1 MFSPAA
7 PAPLTQVPTRES
19 LDPRYTW
26 DLTSI
31 FPSWNAWEAAFAE
44 LDAGIGAYAKYE
56 GTLAQGADQLLRA
69 LQDRD
74 ALGQLSFR
82 VWYYPS
88 LQYDEDQRNNT
99 INARRQ
105 RVQLLIARWQQAT
118 SWFQPELL
126 KLPLETVRQW
136 LAASAAL
143 AVYRFAIEEVFRLQA
158 HVLNEQGE
166 KLLSLS
172 DRLGSVPRDSYAA
185 LSTADARFPTI
196 TLSTGESTQVSY
208 GQYRKL
214 LTVCRAQGDRRLAYE
229 ALYDTYAAN
238 LNTYAAIYNGV
249 MQGDWFE
256 ARARGYQSTLD
267 SALFGNA
274 IPTSVVENLI
284 GEARRGVAPFRRYH
298 QLRKRVLGL
307 SDYYVYDAFV
317 PLVEFDAHYKYDDV
331 LDWIVTAV
339 APLGPAYQARVR
351 KAFADRWIDV
361 YENQGKRSGAYSAP
375 VYGANPYML
384 MNYNDTLDAV
394 FTLAHELGHSMH
406 TLLSHESQ
414 PFVYSGY
421 TIFVAEVPSTL
432 NEALLLEFMLAR
444 AKSRDERIVLL
455 QHAIDG
461 IVGTFYNQV
470 LFADFELEAHR
481 LVEQDQPVT
490 SDVLNGIYAARL
502 AEYWGDALSPDTRAR
517 HTWARIPHFF
527 QSPYYVYQYATCFAS
542 TARLM
547 EEISGASDVAARS
560 AVVARYLDLLRA
572 GGSDHPMTLLK
583 RAGIDLAQPDTVRA
597 VTKQLDD
604 LVTRLEAELLLPA
617 GGSVPLDDGLSGEYS
632 LRHGVREHQASD
644 LSKRSPA

>member
-1 MFSPAA
+1 LLSSRPCYDRDMSSAA
-7 PAPLTQVPTRES
+7 PAPSLVPTRNTI
-19 LDPRYTW
+19 DPKYTW

-31 FPSWNAWEAAFAE
+31 FSSWEAWEAAFNE
-44 LDAGIGAYAKYE
+44 LDRGIDAYKKYE
-56 GTLAQGADQLLRA
+56 GTLAQGPDQLLRA
-69 LQDRD
+69 LGDRD
-74 ALGQLSFR
+74 TLGQLSYK

-105 RVQLLIARWQQAT
+105 RVQLLIAKWQQAT

-126 KLPLETVRQW
+126 KLPLATVREW
-136 LAASAAL
+136 MDKSPEL

-166 KLLSLS
+166 RLLSLA
-172 DRLGSVPRDSYAA
+172 DRVGSVPRDSYAA

-196 TLSTGESTQVSY
+196 TLSTGEAIQVSY

-214 LTVCRAQGDRRLAYE
+214 LATCRSQEDRRRAYE
-229 ALYDTYAAN
+229 ALYDTYTAT

-249 MQGDWFE
+249 MHGDWFE
-256 ARARGYQSTLD
+256 ARARGYKTTLD
-267 SALFGNA
+267 AALFGNA

-284 GEARRGVAPFRRYH
+284 RETKNGVEPFRRYH
-298 QLRKRVLGL
+298 KLRKRVLKL
-307 SDYYVYDAFV
+307 QDYYVFDAFV
-317 PLVEFDAHYKYDDV
+317 PLVDFDVKYAYEDV
-331 LDWIVTAV
+331 LDWIVESV
-339 APLGPAYQARVR
+339 APLGPEYQARVR
-351 KAFADRWIDV
+351 RAFSERWIDV

-406 TLLSHESQ
+406 TMLSHETQ
-414 PFVYSGY
+414 PFVYAGY

-432 NEALLLEFMLAR
+432 NEALLLDYMLKR
-444 AKSRDERIVLL
+444 AKSKEERIVLL

-470 LFADFELEAHR
+470 LFADFELEAHK
-481 LVEQDQPVT
+481 LVEQDQPIT
-490 SDVLNGIYAARL
+490 SEVLSGIYAKL
-502 AEYWGDALSPDTRAR
+502 LSEYWGDALSADPRAQ

-542 TARLM
+542 TAKIM
-547 EEISGASDVAARS
+547 EEINSDNPATRKAA
-560 AVVARYLDLLRA
+560 VTRYLQLLQS
-572 GGSDHPMTLLK
+572 GGSDHPMTLLQK
-583 RAGIDLAQPDTVRA
+583 AGVDLSQPETVRA
-597 VTKQLDD
+597 VSAQLNG
-604 LVTRLEAELLLPA
+604 LVDKLERELA
-617 GGSVPLDDGLSGEYS
+617 
-632 LRHGVREHQASD
+632 
-644 LSKRSPA
+644 

>member
-1 MFSPAA
+1 MPSPA
-7 PAPLTQVPTRES
+7 PASSTQVPTRDS

-31 FPSWNAWEAAFAE
+31 FPSWEAWEAAFAD
-44 LDAGIGAYAKYE
+44 LDAGIVAYKKYE
-56 GTLAQGADQLLRA
+56 GTLGQGADQLLRA
-69 LQDRD
+69 LKDRD
-74 ALGQLSFR
+74 ALDQLSYR
-82 VWYYPS
+82 VWYYPA

-99 INARRQ
+99 INAKRQ
-105 RVQLLIARWQQAT
+105 RVQLLFAKWQQAM

-126 KLPLETVRQW
+126 KLPLATVRDWMAQ
-136 LAASAAL
+136 SPAL
-143 AVYRFAIEEVFRLQA
+143 ALYRFAIEEVFRLQA

-172 DRLGSVPRDSYAA
+172 GRLGGVPKDSYAA
-185 LSTADARFPTI
+185 LSTADARFPTV
-196 TLSTGESTQVSY
+196 TLSTGESVEVSY

-214 LTVCRAQGDRRLAYE
+214 LATCRVQADRQKAYE
-229 ALYDTYAAN
+229 ALYDTYIGN
-238 LNTYAAIYNGV
+238 INTYASLYNGV

-256 ARARGYQSTLD
+256 ARARGYQTTLD
-267 SALFGNA
+267 AALFGNA

-284 GEARRGVAPFRRYH
+284 REAKHGVAPFRRYH

-307 SDYYVYDAFV
+307 RDYYVFDAFV
-317 PLVEFDAHYKYDDV
+317 PLVDSDERYRYDDV
-331 LDWIVTAV
+331 LDWITEAV
-339 APLGPAYQARVR
+339 KPLGAEYQVRVR
-351 KAFADRWIDV
+351 KAFAERWIDV

-384 MNYNDTLDAV
+384 LNYNDTLDAV

-406 TLLSHESQ
+406 TLLSQEAQ

-432 NEALLLEFMLAR
+432 NEALLLELMLAR
-444 AKSRDERIVLL
+444 ARTREERAVLL
-455 QHAIDG
+455 QHAIDN

-481 LVEQDQPVT
+481 LVEADQPIT
-490 SDVLNGIYAARL
+490 SETLSGIYARL
-502 AEYWGDALSPDTRAR
+502 LGEYWGDALAPDTRAQ

-542 TARLM
+542 TAKLM
-547 EEISGASDVAARS
+547 DDIRSPDEATRS
-560 AVVARYLDLLRA
+560 AAVARYLDLLRS

-583 RAGIDLAQPDTVRA
+583 RAGVDLAQPDTVRA
-597 VTKQLDD
+597 VVAQLDD
-604 LVTRLEAELLLPA
+604 LVTRLEAEL
-617 GGSVPLDDGLSGEYS
+617 G
-632 LRHGVREHQASD
+632 
-644 LSKRSPA
+644 

>member
-1 MFSPAA
+1 MPSPASA
-7 PAPLTQVPTRES
+7 PSTQVPTRES

-31 FPSWNAWEAAFAE
+31 FPNWEAWEAAFAD
-44 LDAGIGAYAKYE
+44 LDAGIEAYRQYQ

-69 LQDRD
+69 LKDRD
-74 ALGQLSFR
+74 ELDQLSYR
-82 VWYYPS
+82 VWYYPA

-99 INARRQ
+99 VNAKRQ
-105 RVQLLIARWQQAT
+105 RVQLLFAKWQQAI

-126 KLPLETVRQW
+126 QLPIEAVREW
-136 LAASAAL
+136 MAESPAL
-143 AVYRFAIEEVFRLQA
+143 GLYRFAVEEVFRLQA

-172 DRLGSVPRDSYAA
+172 GRLGGVPKDSYAA

-196 TLSTGESTQVSY
+196 TLSNGESVEVSY

-214 LTVCRAQGDRRLAYE
+214 LATCRAQADRKLAYE
-229 ALYDTYAAN
+229 ALYDTY
-238 LNTYAAIYNGV
+238 LGTINTYATLYNGV
-249 MQGDWFE
+249 MQSDWFE
-256 ARARGYQSTLD
+256 ARARGYRTTLD
-267 SALFGNA
+267 AALFGNA

-284 GEARRGVAPFRRYH
+284 REAKHGVAPFRRYH

-307 SDYYVYDAFV
+307 EDYYVFDAFV
-317 PLVEFDAHYKYDDV
+317 PLVDSNERYRYDEV
-331 LDWIVTAV
+331 LDWIIEAV
-339 APLGPAYQARVR
+339 EPLGAEYQARVR
-351 KAFADRWIDV
+351 KAFAERWIDV

-384 MNYNDTLDAV
+384 LNYNDTLDAV

-406 TLLSHESQ
+406 TLLAQETQ

-432 NEALLLEFMLAR
+432 NEALLLELMLAR
-444 AKSRDERIVLL
+444 AKTRAERAVLL
-455 QHAIDG
+455 QHAIDN

-481 LVEQDQPVT
+481 LVEADQPIT
-490 SDVLNGIYAARL
+490 AETLSAIYARL
-502 AEYWGDALSPDTRAR
+502 LGEYWGDALSADTRAQ

-547 EEISGASDVAARS
+547 EEISDASGAAR
-560 AVVARYLDLLRA
+560 AEVVTRYLDLLRS

-583 RAGIDLAQPDTVRA
+583 KAGVDLSQPDTVRA
-597 VTKQLDD
+597 VVAQLDG
-604 LVTRLEAELLLPA
+604 LVTRLEAEL
-617 GGSVPLDDGLSGEYS
+617 G
-632 LRHGVREHQASD
+632 
-644 LSKRSPA
+644 

>member
-1 MFSPAA
+1 MSSSPA
-7 PAPLTQVPTRES
+7 PAPSTQVPSRES

-31 FPSWNAWEAAFAE
+31 FPSWEAWEAAFAA
-44 LDAGIGAYAKYE
+44 LDAGIEAYKKYE
-56 GTLAQGADQLLRA
+56 GTLAEGPEQLLRS
-69 LQDRD
+69 LKDRD
-74 ALGQLSFR
+74 ALDQLSYR
-82 VWYYPS
+82 VWYYPA
-88 LQYDEDQRNNT
+88 LQYDQDQRNNT
-99 INARRQ
+99 INAKRQ
-105 RVQLLIARWQQAT
+105 RVQLLFAKWQQAM

-126 KLPLETVRQW
+126 KLPLGIVRDW

-172 DRLGSVPRDSYAA
+172 GRLGGVPKDSYAA

-196 TLSTGESTQVSY
+196 TLSTGESVEVSY

-214 LTVCRAQGDRRLAYE
+214 LATCRDQGDRKRAYE
-229 ALYDTYAAN
+229 ALYDTYLGN
-238 LNTYAAIYNGV
+238 INTYATLYNGV

-256 ARARGYQSTLD
+256 ARARGYQTTLD
-267 SALFGNA
+267 AALFGNA

-284 GEARRGVAPFRRYH
+284 REAKLGVGPFRRYH

-307 SDYYVYDAFV
+307 SDYYVFDAFV
-317 PLVEFDAHYKYDDV
+317 PLVDFDERYRYDEV
-331 LDWIVTAV
+331 LDWIIEAV
-339 APLGPAYQARVR
+339 APLGSEYQARVR
-351 KAFADRWIDV
+351 RAFAERWIDV

-384 MNYNDTLDAV
+384 LNYNDTLDAV

-406 TLLSHESQ
+406 TLLSQETQ

-432 NEALLLEFMLAR
+432 NEALLLDLMLAR
-444 AKSRDERIVLL
+444 AKTREERVVLL
-455 QHAIDG
+455 QHAIDN
-461 IVGTFYNQV
+461 ISGTFYNQV

-481 LVEQDQPVT
+481 LVETDQPIT
-490 SDVLNGIYAARL
+490 SDTLSGIYSRL
-502 AEYWGDALSPDTRAR
+502 LGEYWGEALSPDPRAQ

-542 TARLM
+542 TAKLM
-547 EEISGASDVAARS
+547 EEIGGTSEAART
-560 AVVARYLDLLRA
+560 AAVARYLDLLRS

-583 RAGIDLAQPDTVRA
+583 RAGVDLAQPDTVRA
-597 VTKQLDD
+597 VVAQLDG
-604 LVTRLEAELLLPA
+604 LVTRLEAEL
-617 GGSVPLDDGLSGEYS
+617 G
-632 LRHGVREHQASD
+632 
-644 LSKRSPA
+644 

>member
-1 MFSPAA
+1 MVSPVSPSA
-7 PAPLTQVPTRES
+7 PTVVPERQA
-19 LDPRYTW
+19 LDPKYTW

-31 FPSWNAWEAAFAE
+31 FPDWPAWETAFAH
-44 LDAGIGAYAKYE
+44 LDAGIEAYKKYE
-56 GTLAQGADQLLRA
+56 GTLGQGPEQLLRA
-69 LQDRD
+69 LEDRD

-136 LAASAAL
+136 LAASEAL

-256 ARARGYQSTLD
+256 ARARGYKSTLD

-284 GEARRGVAPFRRYH
+284 GEAKRGVAPFRRYH
-298 QLRKRVLGL
+298 QLRKRVLGV
-307 SDYYVYDAFV
+307 SDYYVYDAFA
-317 PLVEFDAHYKYDDV
+317 PLVEFDEHYKYDDV
-331 LDWIVTAV
+331 LDWIVAAV

-406 TLLSHESQ
+406 TLLSQESQ

-481 LVEQDQPVT
+481 LVEQDQPIT
-490 SDVLNGIYAARL
+490 ADVLDGIYAARL
-502 AEYWGDALSPDTRAR
+502 AEFWGDALSPDTRAQ

-542 TARLM
+542 TAKLM
-547 EEISGASDVAARS
+547 EEISGTSDAAARS
-560 AVVARYLDLLRA
+560 AAVARYLDLLRA
-572 GGSDHPMTLLK
+572 GGSDHPMTLLR

-604 LVTRLEAELLLPA
+604 LVTRLEAEL
-617 GGSVPLDDGLSGEYS
+617 G
-632 LRHGVREHQASD
+632 
-644 LSKRSPA
+644 

>member
-1 MFSPAA
+1 MSSPVAA
-7 PAPLTQVPTRES
+7 PATQVPTRES

-31 FPSWNAWEAAFAE
+31 FPNWEAWEAAFAN
-44 LDAGIGAYAKYE
+44 LDTGIEAYKQYE
-56 GTLAQGADQLLRA
+56 GTLAQGAGQLLQS
-69 LQDRD
+69 LKDRD
-74 ALGQLSFR
+74 ALDQLSYR
-82 VWYYPS
+82 VWYYPA

-105 RVQLLIARWQQAT
+105 RVQLLFAKWQQAM

-126 KLPLETVRQW
+126 KLPLDTVRQW
-136 LAASAAL
+136 LAASPDLAL
-143 AVYRFAIEEVFRLQA
+143 YRFAIEEVFRLQA

-172 DRLGSVPRDSYAA
+172 GRLGGVPKDSYAA
-185 LSTADARFPTI
+185 LSTADAKFPTI
-196 TLSTGESTQVSY
+196 TLSSGESVEVSY

-214 LTVCRAQGDRRLAYE
+214 LATCRSQADRKLAYE
-229 ALYDTYAAN
+229 ALYDTYIGN
-238 LNTYAAIYNGV
+238 LNTYATLYNGV

-256 ARARGYQSTLD
+256 ARARGYQTTLD
-267 SALFGNA
+267 AALFGNA

-284 GEARRGVAPFRRYH
+284 REAKHGVAPFRRYH

-307 SDYYVYDAFV
+307 TDYYVCDAFV
-317 PLVEFDAHYKYDDV
+317 PLVDSDARYGYDEV
-331 LDWIVTAV
+331 LDWIVEAV
-339 APLGPAYQARVR
+339 KPLGADYQARVR
-351 KAFADRWIDV
+351 RAFAERWIDV

-384 MNYNDTLDAV
+384 LNYNDTLDAV

-406 TLLSHESQ
+406 TLLSQETQ
-414 PFVYSGY
+414 PFVYSNY

-432 NEALLLEFMLAR
+432 NEALLLELMLGR
-444 AKSRDERIVLL
+444 AKTREERAVLL
-455 QHAIDG
+455 QHAIDN

-481 LVEQDQPVT
+481 LVETDQPIT
-490 SDVLNGIYAARL
+490 SETLSGIYARL
-502 AEYWGDALSPDTRAR
+502 LGEYWGDALSPDPRAQ

-542 TARLM
+542 TAKIMAEMR
-547 EEISGASDVAARS
+547 GASAATRS
-560 AVVARYLDLLRA
+560 TVVTRYLDLLRS

-583 RAGIDLAQPDTVRA
+583 HAGVDLAQPDTVRA
-597 VTKQLDD
+597 VVAQLDG
-604 LVTRLEAELLLPA
+604 LVTRLEAEL
-617 GGSVPLDDGLSGEYS
+617 G
-632 LRHGVREHQASD
+632 
-644 LSKRSPA
+644 